1 MSDATMLASA
11 DRPLPGSP
19 TRLRRTR
26 PRGLVARLGVLAV
39 ALAAPFYLDVF
50 WLQVG
55 VFAFAAMVAA
65 LGLNLLVG
73 EAGQLSLAHSFFIA
87 IGAYGYT
94 FFASPSQQVG
104 EGNQIGWDLPPTL
117 SVVLAVV
124 AAGVAGVLFS
134 PIAARLRGI
143 YLGVASLG
151 LVFLGQHVLV
161 NAEPVTGGFN
171 GRDVPPLTLLGFT
184 FDDLPGETLHVLG
197 VPFTRMEKL
206 WYIGLCA
213 AALSWLFY
221 RNLRSSR
228 VGRALHAV
236 RDGEVAASVM
246 GVHVT
251 RFKATAFLVSSMLA
265 ALGGVMLALAFRHI
279 VPETFGVLLA
289 IEYLAMVVIGGVAS
303 PGGTLA
309 GALFV
314 SSLPVVLQRYSES
327 LPFVVESPTG
337 GGLTAGIAAR
347 FCYGAAVVVVLL
359 VEPGGLAALG
369 RRARQR
375 IASRARGPA
384 IRPAPSPAAAALG
397 DDVAPAT
404 PTP

>member
-1 MSDATMLASA
+1 VSDLTIVARTERPMPRPSA
-11 DRPLPGSP
+11 
-19 TRLRRTR
+19 R
-26 PRGLVARLGVLAV
+26 PRTPRPGLAARLALLLA
-39 ALAAPFYLDVF
+39 ALVAPFYLEVF

-87 IGAYGYT
+87 VGAYGYT
-94 FFASPSQQVG
+94 LFASPSQSAGGGGQVG
-104 EGNQIGWDLPPTL
+104 WGLPPI
-117 SVVLAVV
+117 VAVALAVMT
-124 AAGVAGVLFS
+124 AGVAGLLFS

-161 NAEPVTGGFN
+161 NAEPITGGFN
-171 GRDVPPLTLLGFT
+171 GRDVPPLTVFGFS
-184 FDDLPGETLHVLG
+184 FDDIPGETLHVLG

-206 WYIGLCA
+206 WYVGLA
-213 AALSWLFY
+213 AVVLAWLFY
-221 RNLRSSR
+221 RNVKSSR
-228 VGRALHAV
+228 AGRALHAV

-251 RFKATAFLVSSMLA
+251 QFKGAAFLASSMLA
-265 ALGGVMLALAFRHI
+265 GLGGVLLALAFRHI

-289 IEYLAMVVIGGVAS
+289 IEYLAMIVIGGVGS

-314 SSLPVVLQRYSES
+314 SSLPVILERYSDV
-327 LPFVVESPTG
+327 LPFVTVTPTG
-337 GGLTAGIAAR
+337 GGVTAGVAAR
-347 FCYGAAVVVVLL
+347 FCYGAAIVALL
-359 VEPGGLAALG
+359 LAEPGGLAALG
-369 RRARQR
+369 RRARR
-375 IASRARGPA
+375 WLARRSREPA
-384 IRPAPSPAAAALG
+384 IGPAPSPAAAALG
-397 DDVAPAT
+397 DNVATAT
-404 PTP
+404 PSP